1 MALFSMI
8 SEDVKNVDGIRFMNG
23 DFRFEPLGCC
33 LISFYDIFVLISI
46 VLGGQSCF
54 RFHF

>member
-8 SEDVKNVDGIRFMNG
+8 SEDVQNVDGIRFMNG

-33 LISFYDIFVLISI
+33 LISFYDIFILVSI
-46 VLGGQSCF
+46 VLGG
-54 RFHF
+54 